1 MERHISLIAL
11 TSALL
16 FPSTY
21 ETKAQPPSEDFTL
34 RSDVRLVLLD
44 VSVKNHD
51 GFSVSGLSRENF
63 TIYEDGHAQPI
74 KVFADSDLPV
84 TVGLLVDAS
93 YSMTPKRN
101 EVLNAAMVFIR
112 ESNPADELFVLNFN
126 ETVRAGLPKGINFSS
141 DRTQLRDALYRGK
154 PMGRTALND
163 AVIAGLKQ
171 LSSGTRDRRTL
182 VVISDGGDN
191 ASEHKRAEL
200 LSAIEESMATVY
212 TIGLYE
218 NGDPDRDPALLRKL
232 ANVSGGQ
239 AYFPTSRD
247 EMGDVCSRI
256 AKDIRQRYT
265 VGYTPTPPHGDKN
278 ELRKIRINVQGPGN
292 SKLTARARTSYRYD
306 HQIQSAKK

>member
-51 GFSVSGLSRENF
+51 GFTVSGLSKENF
-63 TIYEDGHAQPI
+63 TVYEDGHVQPI

-84 TVGLLVDAS
+84 TVGVLVDAS

-126 ETVRAGLPKGINFSS
+126 ETVRAGLPKG
-141 DRTQLRDALYRGK
+141 
-154 PMGRTALND
+154 M
-163 AVIAGLKQ
+163 
-171 LSSGTRDRRTL
+171 
-182 VVISDGGDN
+182 
-191 ASEHKRAEL
+191 E
-200 LSAIEESMATVY
+200 
-212 TIGLYE
+212 
-218 NGDPDRDPALLRKL
+218 
-232 ANVSGGQ
+232 
-239 AYFPTSRD
+239 
-247 EMGDVCSRI
+247 
-256 AKDIRQRYT
+256 
-265 VGYTPTPPHGDKN
+265 
-278 ELRKIRINVQGPGN
+278 
-292 SKLTARARTSYRYD
+292 
-306 HQIQSAKK
+306 